1 MTEDS
6 AGFLQVVAGE
16 QVEIAVAK
24 TLGPFAATFSSPIG
38 ASWDSAS
45 MSPDGLTETNV
56 FSAPSA
62 GSIVIVTILYD
73 FVPDST
79 GNFPAGDQ
87 YVQTVTGSR
96 SGAAT
101 PTTIPPPPI
110 NSQTLTF
117 VVA

>member
-6 AGFLQVVAGE
+6 DGFLQIVLGE
-16 QVEIAVAK
+16 QVTIAVAK
-24 TLGPFAATFSSPIG
+24 TLGPFAATFSSPVG

-45 MSPDGLTETNV
+45 MSADGLTETNI
-56 FSAPSA
+56 FTAPSA
-62 GSIVIVTILYD
+62 GSTVIVTILYD

-79 GNFPAGDQ
+79 GNFPAGDR

-117 VVA
+117 VVG